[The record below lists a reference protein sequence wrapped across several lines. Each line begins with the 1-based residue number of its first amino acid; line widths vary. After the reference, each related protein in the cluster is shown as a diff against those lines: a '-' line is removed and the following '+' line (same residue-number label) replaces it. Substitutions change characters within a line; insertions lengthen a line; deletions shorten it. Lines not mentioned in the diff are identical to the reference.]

1 MTTLRQILELT
12 LTITGINAD
21 LREANGQL
29 IKTYKLGKGH
39 NEETATIYEKS
50 AINRGELEL
59 MDISINHHGRPTRGG
74 QSEMGWGTDFK
85 AIPDFL
91 LDAEVTFFRQSSTH
105 CLFVDL
111 TPIQIQMTLKV

>member
-12 LTITGINAD
+12 WTITSINAD
-21 LREANGQL
+21 LRQECGQL

-39 NEETATIYEKS
+39 NEENATIHEKS
-50 AINRGELEL
+50 AMNKGRLEL
-59 MDISINHHGRPTRGG
+59 MDIDINHHGRKTRGG

-91 LDAEVTFFRQSSTH
+91 LDAEVTFFRQSAENYLYVS
-105 CLFVDL
+105 L
-111 TPIQIQMTLKV
+111 TPVQMALNV

>member
-12 LTITGINAD
+12 WTITDIIAD

-74 QSEMGWGTDFK
+74 QSEMRWGTDFK

-91 LDAEVTFFRQSSTH
+91 LDAEVTFFRQSSEH
-105 CLFVDL
+105 YLSVDL
-111 TPIQIQMTLKV
+111 TPIQMTLNV